1 MTKLLYTRKEAAA
14 ALAMSERRLD
24 LLVAS
29 GQIAAVRDGRKVKFT
44 ADELRRWI
52 KQLPAH
58 EPGAG
63 I

>member
-29 GQIAAVRDGRKVKFT
+29 GEIAAVRDRRRVKFT
-44 ADELRRWI
+44 DDELQRWI